1 MKNPVWLWQLAGV
14 TFTAIFGSLLHFL
27 FHLSGS
33 IFVAPFSAVNES
45 TWEHM
50 KILFFPML
58 IFAHFQSKFFT
69 RAYAN
74 FWQVK
79 TLGIITGTLSI
90 PFLFY
95 TFYGVFGNSPA
106 FVNVLI
112 FFLSAGL
119 SFLLESFLF
128 SEKKENKILEI
139 LSKILLV
146 VFTSACIIFTFFPPQ
161 IPLFLDPITRSYG
174 IV

>member
-14 TFTAIFGSLLHFL
+14 TFTAILGTLLHFL
-27 FHLSGS
+27 FHLSES

-58 IFAHFQSKFFT
+58 IFALVQSKFFT

-79 TLGIITGTLSI
+79 TLGIITGTLAI

-95 TFYGVFGNSPA
+95 TYNGAFGTPPA

-139 LSKILLV
+139 LSKIFLV
-146 VFTSACIIFTFFPPQ
+146 LFTSAFIIFTFFPPQ